1 MPTKT
6 KKTTTKTSSKKAV
19 KKVKADLT
27 VKETI
32 TNKPGHSAKV
42 VDAVISHTAV
52 KKHGEEILATGKR
65 KTSVARVKFL
75 ISGNGDIMIN
85 GKPVKNYFPYFVWQ
99 KIVEH
104 PLEAANFVHKGTFDI
119 KVKGGG
125 IKSQAEAVGLG
136 LARALTVFN
145 HELRKNLKPLGLLR
159 RDSRIKERKKP
170 GLKRARRAPQWTKR

>member
-6 KKTTTKTSSKKAV
+6 KKTTTKTPHKRIVKKDKVEKVEIVKSEHSPKIVDSAIPHSAV
-19 KKVKADLT
+19 KK
-27 VKETI
+27 
-32 TNKPGHSAKV
+32 
-42 VDAVISHTAV
+42 
-52 KKHGEEILATGKR
+52 GEMILATGKR

-75 ISGNGDIMIN
+75 ISGEGDILIN
-85 GKPVKNYFPYFVWQ
+85 NKPIKTYFPYFAWQ

-104 PLEAANFVHKGTFDI
+104 PLEAANFVHQGTFDI

-125 IKSQAEAVGLG
+125 VKSQAEAIGLG
-136 LARALTVFN
+136 LARALTAFN

-159 RDSRIKERKKP
+159 RDARVKERKKP